1 MIDIGFIR
9 CVVTYECFVIYDKN
23 IMEISFVIN
32 KEKFLSV
39 GLCRTLIVLRK
50 YRKILFL
57 VRCCENDDNGY
68 LLLTEISLTNVYF
81 VVRLWS

>member
-32 KEKFLSV
+32 KEILSV
-39 GLCRTLIVLRK
+39 GLCRTLIVLLE

-57 VRCCENDDNGY
+57 VTCCENDY
-68 LLLTEISLTNVYF
+68 LLLTEIF
-81 VVRLWS
+81 VRLWS